1 MDADTAAPKRGRKPD
16 PIYGRLVEL
25 FLDGGSEEVE
35 IDCAALGRKPDTV
48 QHGLNAAIKRLDF
61 GGVVRV
67 SLIDGGEKV
76 LVRRR

>member
-1 MDADTAAPKRGRKPD
+1 MDADAAVPKRGRKPD
-16 PIYGRLVEL
+16 PIYGRLLEL
-25 FLDGGSEEVE
+25 FLEGGSEKVE
-35 IDCAALGRKPDTV
+35 IDCAAMGRKPDTV
-48 QHGLNAAIKRLDF
+48 QHGLNGAIKRLDL